1 MIEKNLEKIEKD
13 IKNQLSEMLDKI
25 HKHSIDDH
33 IMSLE
38 CDLIDMI
45 KKEPETVKSNFEI
58 MLGDTIYH
66 IFEDVSYQINYRIKS
81 VRDDVHKK
89 MDKNKK

>member
-1 MIEKNLEKIEKD
+1 
-13 IKNQLSEMLDKI
+13 MLDKI

-38 CDLIDMI
+38 CNLTDMI

-58 MLGDTIYH
+58 MLGEE
-66 IFEDVSYQINYRIKS
+66 IF
-81 VRDDVHKK
+81 K
-89 MDKNKK
+89 MI

>member
-1 MIEKNLEKIEKD
+1 
-13 IKNQLSEMLDKI
+13 
-25 HKHSIDDH
+25 
-33 IMSLE
+33 
-38 CDLIDMI
+38 
-45 KKEPETVKSNFEI
+45 